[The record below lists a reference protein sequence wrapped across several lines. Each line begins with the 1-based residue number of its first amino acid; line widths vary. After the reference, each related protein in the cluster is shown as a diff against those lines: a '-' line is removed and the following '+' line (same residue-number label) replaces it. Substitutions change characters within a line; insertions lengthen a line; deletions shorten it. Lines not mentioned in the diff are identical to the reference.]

1 MNRRSLLKYITLGG
15 GIAAAGVAG
24 WATGGYI
31 LGSSKKDNREVI
43 KQIEEQKDIIIFK
56 STYGKKIENPNHL
69 GTLGTQYEPGTRKD
83 VQIKFVVGPDGHLYL
98 NQNGGWAKVLIE
110 T

>member
-69 GTLGTQYEPGTRKD
+69 GTQYEPGTRKD